1 MLLAKQTWS
10 CILVLLLT
18 GLIYSCS
25 QGGEFES
32 IVTSQLERKD
42 YLDMVTVTGTLDAI
56 QTHSYGCPGI
66 WEDVTIIYLI
76 PEGSMVSPGDTL
88 CLLKAP
94 EVENQ
99 YLQAVNELESA
110 QAEYNKSAADLA
122 LQYLVL
128 ESQVRN
134 IEATT
139 EISRL
144 DSVQME
150 FTSPSSRKIIE
161 LELQKAELEKDI
173 TLKKLNFLKQINESE
188 LQKMKLRI
196 KQCENRLDQAES
208 KLNKLAVTSTVEGCV
223 IYEKLWTSGI
233 KVREGDITWGN
244 MPLVKIPDLESMQ
257 VKLVVS
263 EADYKR
269 LAKEQTMEIRVDA
282 FPEIKLSGKVKSKAP
297 VGRPV
302 KEKSTVKVFDVT
314 ASLDSASLS
323 FKPGLGVTCQVLVQS
338 IPDTVVVPMVS
349 IFDEDS
355 TKVVFVAEKMK
366 FFRREVSVANY
377 NNKEAIVKPGLS
389 GTETVALMKPPES
402 LIN

>member
-10 CILVLLLT
+10 CILVLLLS

-377 NNKEAIVKPGLS
+377 NNKEAIVKMGLS

>member
-110 QAEYNKSAADLA
+110 QAEYNKSAADLT

-188 LQKMKLRI
+188 LQKMELKI
-196 KQCENRLDQAES
+196 KQCENRLEQAES

-263 EADYKR
+263 ESDYKR

-377 NNKEAIVKPGLS
+377 NNKEAIVKTGLS

>member
-1 MLLAKQTWS
+1 MLLAKHKWKSVQ
-10 CILVLLLT
+10 VLLLT
-18 GLIYSCS
+18 GLCYACS
-25 QGGEFES
+25 PGGEYKS
-32 IVTSQLERKD
+32 IVIYQLERKD
-42 YLDMVTVTGTLDAI
+42 YLDVITVTGILDAI

-66 WEDVTIIYLI
+66 WEDVTITYLI

-110 QAEYNKSAADLA
+110 RAEYNKSAADLA

-150 FTSPSSRKIIE
+150 FSSPSSRKIIE
-161 LELQKAELEKDI
+161 LELQKAEVEKDI

-196 KQCENRLDQAES
+196 NQCENRVDQAEL
-208 KLNKLAVTSTVEGCV
+208 KLNKLAVTSTVDGCV
-223 IYEKLWTSGI
+223 IYEKSWTSGI

-257 VKLVVS
+257 VKLEVS
-263 EADYKR
+263 EVDYKR
-269 LAKEQTMEIRVDA
+269 LATEQDMTIKVDA
-282 FPEIKLSGKVKSKAP
+282 FPEIELTGNVKFKAP

-302 KEKSTVKVFDVT
+302 KEKSTVKIFDVT
-314 ASLDSASLS
+314 CSLDSASLS
-323 FKPGLGVTCQVLVQS
+323 LKPGLGVTCQVLVQS
-338 IPDTVVVPMVS
+338 IPDTIVVPMVS

-355 TKVVFVAEKMK
+355 AKVVFVAEEQK
-366 FFRREVSVANY
+366 FYRREVTIANY
-377 NNKEAIVKPGLS
+377 NNKEAIVKAGLY
-389 GTETVALMKPPES
+389 GTETVALMKPPDS

>member
-1 MLLAKQTWS
+1 
-10 CILVLLLT
+10 LLLT
-18 GLIYSCS
+18 GLIFSCS
-25 QGGEFES
+25 RGSEFES
-32 IVTSQLERKD
+32 IVTSQLEKKD
-42 YLDMVTVTGTLDAI
+42 FLDAVTVTGTLEAI

-66 WEDVTIIYLI
+66 WEDVTITYLV
-76 PEGSMVSPGDTL
+76 PEGSMVIPGDTL
-88 CLLKAP
+88 CMLKAS

-99 YLQAVNELESA
+99 YLEAVNELESA
-110 QAEYNKSAADLA
+110 QAEYNKSAAELA

-150 FTSPSSRKIIE
+150 FTSTSSRKIIE

-173 TLKKLNFLKQINESE
+173 TLKKLKFLKQINEAE
-188 LQKMKLRI
+188 LQKMKLKIR
-196 KQCENRLDQAES
+196 QCENRLDQAES
-208 KLNKLAVTSTVEGCV
+208 KLNKLTVTSTVEGCV
-223 IYEKLWTSGI
+223 IYEKSWTSGI

-257 VKLVVS
+257 VKLEVS

-269 LAKEQTMEIRVDA
+269 LALEQRMEICVDA
-282 FPEIKLSGKVKSKAP
+282 FPEIKLTGKVKFKAP

-302 KEKSTVKVFDVT
+302 KEKSTVKIFDVT
-314 ASLDSASLS
+314 GSLDSASLS
-323 FKPGLGVTCQVLVQS
+323 LKPGLGVTCQVLVQS
-338 IPDTVVVPMVS
+338 IPDTIVVPMVS
-349 IFDEDS
+349 IFEEDS
-355 TKVVFVAEKMK
+355 AKVVYVVEDLGFI
-366 FFRREVSVANY
+366 RREVSLANY
-377 NNKEAIVKPGLS
+377 NNKEAIVKAGLT
-389 GTETVALMKPPES
+389 GMEKVALTKPPES